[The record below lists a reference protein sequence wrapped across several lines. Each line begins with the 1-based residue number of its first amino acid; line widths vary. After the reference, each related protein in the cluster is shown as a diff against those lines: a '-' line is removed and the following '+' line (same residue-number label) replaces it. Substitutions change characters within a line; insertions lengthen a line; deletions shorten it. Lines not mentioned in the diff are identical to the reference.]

1 MSYSDSEFSPCNIHF
16 CKPLFI
22 LAPILRVIFA
32 IPAASSKSEQVFSV
46 AGRVVTLDWNRLAPE
61 MVEVQSAT
69 AEKHALCVKKPSC
82 SAFDLTFIIQH
93 ICSYLVKPALIWKK
107 NDKSGNHFWIWK
119 ILASGSCLGRC
130 ATIIIRDTLFD
141 VNISA
146 ALLSP
151 YMIYDYFLLKIR
163 FNTLLSF

>member
-1 MSYSDSEFSPCNIHF
+1 MIHSGADF
-16 CKPLFI
+16 EGHLCHTCSIFQVRAGLQRCRQGCHPWLKQACPRDGRSAICDCWETCPLC
-22 LAPILRVIFA
+22 
-32 IPAASSKSEQVFSV
+32 E
-46 AGRVVTLDWNRLAPE
+46 
-61 MVEVQSAT
+61 
-69 AEKHALCVKKPSC
+69 KPSC

-119 ILASGSCLGRC
+119 ILASGSSLGRC

-151 YMIYDYFLLKIR
+151 YMDLWLFSVE
-163 FNTLLSF
+163 NNV

>member
-1 MSYSDSEFSPCNIHF
+1 MIHSGADF
-16 CKPLFI
+16 EGHLCYTCSIFQVRAGLQRCRQGCHPWLKQACPRDGRSAICDCWETCPLC
-22 LAPILRVIFA
+22 
-32 IPAASSKSEQVFSV
+32 E
-46 AGRVVTLDWNRLAPE
+46 
-61 MVEVQSAT
+61 
-69 AEKHALCVKKPSC
+69 KPSC
-82 SAFDLTFIIQH
+82 SAFDLTFIIQQ
-93 ICSYLVKPALIWKK
+93 ICSYLVKPALIWK

-151 YMIYDYFLLKIR
+151 YMDLCLFSVE
-163 FNTLLSF
+163 NNV

>member
-1 MSYSDSEFSPCNIHF
+1 MSYSDSEFSLCNTHF
-16 CKPLFI
+16 FQLSFVNHLIYSGADFEGHLCYTCSIFQVRAGLQRCRQGCHPWLKQACPRDGRSAICDCWETCPLC
-22 LAPILRVIFA
+22 
-32 IPAASSKSEQVFSV
+32 E
-46 AGRVVTLDWNRLAPE
+46 
-61 MVEVQSAT
+61 
-69 AEKHALCVKKPSC
+69 KPSC
-82 SAFDLTFIIQH
+82 SAFDFTFIIQH

-107 NDKSGNHFWIWK
+107 RQNFCIWK

-151 YMIYDYFLLKIR
+151 YMDLWLFSVE
-163 FNTLLSF
+163 NNV